1 LTTTPPDPSTATPLA
16 GDTTAGADETVLVFE
31 GGTNEHRRRFLSAYF
46 GLSLIGVAAI
56 ATFIALIGGPGLP
69 KAKSWSNWKPKS
81 GTSLAMATAIADHV
95 AHEYRFADG
104 SQLVAVLPGKPPQIT
119 SGTSK
124 VAVSAIAV
132 RKVPQSNTGLT
143 FYNADSSVQYV
154 LCGLGTSCAIDA
166 GTPST
171 TRGRLVRR
179 EALELALYTF
189 KYVSGVDSVVAFMPP
204 ANSSVSVPVVF
215 LKKSSFTTQLKQP
228 LSTTLQLATPPSPTA
243 PDALEAKTIDDL
255 TLSSVF
261 TYGIAQLQNGGV
273 AMVLDPAT

>member
-1 LTTTPPDPSTATPLA
+1 MIDEA
-16 GDTTAGADETVLVFE
+16 GVSP
-31 GGTNEHRRRFLSAYF
+31 HRRKFLSAYF
-46 GLSLIGVAAI
+46 GLSIIGVGAI
-56 ATFIALIGGPGLP
+56 ATFIALVGGPGLP
-69 KAKSWSNWKPKS
+69 KAKAWSDWKPKS
-81 GTSLAMATAIADHV
+81 GSALAMATSIADHV
-95 AHEYRFADG
+95 AHEYRLDDG

-154 LCGLGTSCAIDA
+154 LCGLGASCAIDS

-189 KYVSGVDSVVAFMPP
+189 KYVSGVDSVVAFLPP
-204 ANSSVSVPVVF
+204 ANSSVSVPIVF
-215 LKKSSFTTQLKQP
+215 LKKSTFATQLKQP
-228 LSTTLQLATPPSPTA
+228 LNETLQLSTPPSPSA
-243 PDALEAKTIDDL
+243 PDAIEAKTIDDL